1 MLVLLRNMQQN
12 RMALSICSIVLVKG
26 IYHYQHMATR
36 LNNQNL
42 MGLVAFQF
50 LA

>member
-1 MLVLLRNMQQN
+1 MELNSVGKRDPFTENISSDN
-12 RMALSICSIVLVKG
+12 IESII
-26 IYHYQHMATR
+26 INNMATR
-36 LNNQNL
+36 LNYQNL